1 MPTPESG
8 ADFLTLPRIR
18 SAAVVAMFAGVP
30 RRRKRER
37 EAPKRRWRDYR
48 TRAGRRPIKEF
59 LDKLSDED
67 AADVVAAMGEV
78 QKLGIAAAKHVE
90 REIYEV
96 KAEGDRQTFRVL
108 FAQEGEHD
116 QVLLAL
122 VGLSKKQ
129 QKLPRE
135 AIDLATRRLRDW
147 RSRGRKD

>member
-1 MPTPESG
+1 
-8 ADFLTLPRIR
+8 
-18 SAAVVAMFAGVP
+18 MFADVP
-30 RRRKRER
+30 RRRERER

-59 LDKLSDED
+59 LDKLTDED
-67 AADVVAAMGEV
+67 AADVVAAMGDIQRRGV
-78 QKLGIAAAKHVE
+78 VAAKHVE
-90 REIYEV
+90 GEIYEV

-108 FAQEGEHD
+108 FAREGEHD

-129 QKLPRE
+129 QKLPRD

-147 RSRGRKD
+147 RSRARTE